1 MENRLLDKPSAATGE
16 LAAAW
21 DRMALTIG
29 ARPADY
35 GTVSGGVRCA
45 TAAIDAALVARL
57 SGAAGHIAPS
67 AGAIHP
73 YECCVIA
80 AEDDGPALFRVDL
93 ARRVLYRLPPAAP
106 IGASL
111 RSSGVPEPPPGG
123 ALLLVLSRPWLSMR
137 KYGPRGYLYTHLDT
151 AHLAVNLLG
160 SARDLGLDASLRVR
174 FRRAPLTDLLGANG
188 RYREVHSV
196 LCLGPGTNASS
207 GWQTRDCRADARTP
221 SGDAAWLEETCWS
234 SITPLPAA
242 EAGTEPASGPLVALQ
257 PGLPLTGPFPSGAS
271 WRTLTRNRHS
281 AKDFRP
287 EPLPAVRLWRLLSAL
302 DAALVTDLPAT
313 TPVRL
318 TLVTR
323 SVPDTA
329 PVISLTGAA
338 TRPDGIAPS
347 AAEVLAA
354 CQYQPHLGRA
364 AAFVVCH
371 ARRSEFLRHAW
382 SPREAL
388 FRAGALGHLVYLGAA
403 ETGVG
408 VTGIGGFSGDRWR
421 RIAALPG
428 DHEVLY
434 VLALGSTGTGD
445 VKWDRLQPAYA
456 QGER

>member
-1 MENRLLDKPSAATGE
+1 MENRLLDKPSVATGE

-35 GTVSGGVRCA
+35 GAVSDGVRCA
-45 TAAIDAALVARL
+45 TGVMDAALAARL

-73 YECCVIA
+73 YECCVVA
-80 AEDDGPALFRVDL
+80 SEEDGPALFRADL
-93 ARRVLYRLPPAAP
+93 ARRVLHRLRPAAP

-111 RSSGVPEPPPGG
+111 RSGGVPEPPGGG
-123 ALLLVLSRPWLSMR
+123 ALLLVLDRPWLSMR
-137 KYGPRGYLYTHLDT
+137 KYGARGHLYTHLDT

-160 SARDLGLDASLRVR
+160 SARVLGLDAHLRVR
-174 FRRAPLTDLLGANG
+174 FRHAPLTDLLGAYG

-196 LCLGPGTNASS
+196 LCIGPGANTGS
-207 GWQTRDCRADARTP
+207 GWETGDCRADGRAPT
-221 SGDAAWLEETCWS
+221 GDAAWLEETCWS

-242 EAGTEPASGPLVALQ
+242 EPGTAPAPGRIVTLR
-257 PGLPLTGPFPSGAS
+257 PGLPLTDPFPSGAS
-271 WRTLTRNRHS
+271 WRTLTSNRRS
-281 AKDFRP
+281 AKDFRS
-287 EPLPAVRLWRLLSAL
+287 EPLPAAALWRLLSAL
-302 DAALVTDLPAT
+302 GASLVTDLPAT

-329 PVISLTGAA
+329 PTIRLTVAGP
-338 TRPDGIAPS
+338 RPDGAAPS
-347 AAEVLAA
+347 AADVLAA

-364 AAFVVCH
+364 AAFVLCH
-371 ARRSEFLRHAW
+371 ARRDEFLRHPW

-388 FRAGALGHLVYLGAA
+388 FRAGAVGHLVYLGAA
-403 ETGVG
+403 EAGVG
-408 VTGIGGFSGDRWR
+408 VTGIGGFCGERWR

-434 VLALGSTGTGD
+434 VIALGPTGSGD